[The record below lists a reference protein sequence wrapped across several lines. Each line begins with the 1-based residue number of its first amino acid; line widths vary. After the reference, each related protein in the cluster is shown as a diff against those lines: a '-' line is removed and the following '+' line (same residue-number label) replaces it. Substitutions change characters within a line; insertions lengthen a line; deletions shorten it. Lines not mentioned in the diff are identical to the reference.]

1 MTTTS
6 SSFAL
11 IQDDSVASDT
21 SPPPY
26 YASQHPAMEAN
37 DNVNSFQEEKVCR
50 ICFCSKDDDRADV
63 YAPRDVNPL
72 IQPCLCKGSMA
83 YVHIRCLQRWRAER
97 GKQAFQC
104 EICNYSYNIS
114 RPFWAKIIGSPILA
128 GFLTLVIIF
137 GFLLA
142 IAYIVKV
149 IDLYAFHNKPEPED
163 ANWQE
168 WHGKSQF
175 LWLDRF
181 YFLISLLIMGCLGF
195 IAIGFMSCSSAV
207 FDWDIAPPFM
217 TMGACDMGACG
228 ECGIFLFA
236 VIAIIGFFAA
246 CLGTFV
252 LVYTLLSKT
261 LTHAKERV
269 LEVID

>member
-1 MTTTS
+1 MTNMS
-6 SSFAL
+6 SSFPL
-11 IQDDSVASDT
+11 IHDDLATRDT

-26 YASQHPAMEAN
+26 YPSSPAMEAHS
-37 DNVNSFQEEKVCR
+37 NSNLFQEDKVCR
-50 ICFCSKDDDRADV
+50 ICLSSNDDIGADR
-63 YAPRDVNPL
+63 YAPRNVNPL

-83 YVHIRCLQRWRAER
+83 YVHIRCLQRWRAEQ

-104 EICNYSYNIS
+104 EICHYSYNIS

-137 GFLLA
+137 GLLLA

-149 IDLYAFHNKPEPED
+149 IDVYGFHHIPIPED
-163 ANWQE
+163 PNWQE
-168 WHGKSQF
+168 WHGNSQF
-175 LWLDRF
+175 IWLDRF
-181 YFLISLLIMGCLGF
+181 YLLISLLIMGCLGF
-195 IAIGFMSCSSAV
+195 IAIGFMSCSSV
-207 FDWDIAPPFM
+207 VCGWDISPPSM
-217 TMGACDMGACG
+217 NMAYCEMGACG
-228 ECGIFLFA
+228 ECGVFIFV
-236 VIAIIGFFAA
+236 VIAVIGFFAA

-252 LVYTLLSKT
+252 LVYTLLSKS